1 MEKDYHFKEIEI
13 KWQKRWEENKVFSV
27 REKPG
32 QKEFYCLEML
42 PYPSGMIHMGHV
54 RNYSIGDAIAI
65 FKKMQGYNVLHPMGW
80 DSLGMPAEN
89 AAILHKTN
97 PKSWTMQNIEYMRT
111 QIKRLGFG
119 YDWDR
124 EVTTCLPEYYKWNQ
138 WFFLKMM
145 ENGLAYRGRRAV
157 NWCEACKTVL
167 ANEQVEGGKC
177 WRCENPVVKKEFHQW
192 FLKITHYAHELFE
205 DLDRLEGW
213 PERVRTM
220 QRNWIGRSEGSRVSF
235 DIDGSSEKI
244 DIYTT
249 RIDTI
254 YGATFL
260 VMAPEHPD
268 LKILIRDSSLKK
280 DVESFIGETLKRT
293 LVDRFSEA
301 TEKSGVF
308 TGRYAIN
315 PFSEQKIPIW
325 VANFVLMEYGT
336 GAIMA
341 VPAHDQRDF
350 EFAKNHS
357 IAIVEVVREDCK
369 AQAEKVIA
377 QAFEED
383 GTLTR
388 SGAFSGLKSA
398 EARVKMTE
406 FARDKGFGDFEISYR
421 IKDWGISR
429 QRLWGTPIPIIYC
442 HDCGVVPV
450 PEKDLPVLL
459 PDQVT
464 MESSGGSPLEKV
476 QDFVNAPCPQCGKEG
491 RRETDTMDT
500 FFDSSWYF
508 YRYCD
513 PKNQEAPFS
522 REVVDYWFPIDLY
535 IGGIEHAIMHL
546 IYCRFFSMFLRDIG
560 LAKSGEPVERLFT
573 QGMVVRDGAKMSK
586 SKGNVVDPN
595 DMVEQFGADTTRLF
609 SLFASPPEKDL
620 EWNEKGVEGCFRFLA
635 RIWRFLAK
643 FEHRVTALKP
653 DFSEIIVTGEAL
665 NLRRKTHQTI
675 QKVSDD
681 IDRRMNLNTA
691 IAAIMELVNE
701 LYKFFER
708 EEVDEIKRQC
718 IKEALDQVSLL
729 LAPFAPHF
737 AEEVWNILGNR
748 GMVKDQQWPK
758 ADQRLLKKDDMLIVI
773 QVNGKLRGKISISR
787 NTTEEE
793 VFEAALKEKKLKSFL
808 EDKNIIRRIYVP
820 EKLLNLVVKEQK

>member
-1 MEKDYHFKEIEI
+1 MGRDYNFKEIEA
-13 KWQKRWEENKVFSV
+13 KWQKAWEENRTFQVKETSG
-27 REKPG
+27 K
-32 QKEFYCLEML
+32 KEFYCLEML

-54 RNYSIGDAIAI
+54 RNYSIGDAMAM
-65 FKKMQGYNVLHPMGW
+65 FRRMQGYNVLHPMGW

-89 AAILHKTN
+89 AAIRHKTH
-97 PKSWTMQNIEYMRT
+97 PKSWTMQNIEYMRK

-119 YDWDR
+119 YDWER
-124 EVTTCLPEYYKWNQ
+124 EITTCLPEYYKWNQ

-145 ENGLAYRGRRAV
+145 EKGLAYRGRRAV
-157 NWCEACKTVL
+157 NWCGSCQTVL
-167 ANEQVEGGKC
+167 ANEQVEGGSC
-177 WRCENPVVKKEFHQW
+177 WRCEYPVAKKEVDQW
-192 FLKITHYAHELFE
+192 FLKITEYAQELLD
-205 DLDRLEGW
+205 DLDQLTGW

-220 QRNWIGRSEGSRVSF
+220 QKNWIGRSEGSKVSF
-235 DIDGSSEKI
+235 VIEGSTEKI

-268 LKILIRDSSLKK
+268 LKTLIQNTPQKTA
-280 DVESFIGETLKRT
+280 VESFIEQQLQRN
-293 LVDRFSEA
+293 LVDRFSET
-301 TEKSGVF
+301 TEKVGVF

-315 PFSEQKIPIW
+315 PYNDQRVPIW

-350 EFAKNHS
+350 EFAKKYN
-357 IAIVEVVREDCK
+357 IPIVEVIQEN
-369 AQAEKVIA
+369 ANNSSETELE

-383 GTLTR
+383 GFLVQ
-388 SGAFSGLKSA
+388 SGPFIGLKSA
-398 EARVKMTE
+398 EARLKMTE
-406 FARDKGFGDFEISYR
+406 FAKESGFGDFEVSYR

-429 QRLWGTPIPIIYC
+429 QRYWGTPIPVIYC
-442 HDCGVVPV
+442 EDCGIIPV
-450 PEKDLPVLL
+450 PEGDLPVRL

-464 MESSGGSPLEKV
+464 MESSGGSPLERV
-476 QDFVNAPCPQCGKEG
+476 EEFVRACCPQCGKEG

-513 PKNQEAPFS
+513 PKNEKVPFS
-522 REVVDYWFPIDLY
+522 KEIVDYWFPIDLY

-560 LAKSGEPVERLFT
+560 LIKQGEPVKKLFT
-573 QGMVVRDGAKMSK
+573 QGMVVRHGAKMSK

-595 DMVEQFGADTTRLF
+595 DMIDQYGADTTRLF

-620 EWNEKGVEGCFRFLA
+620 DWSDKGVEGCFRFLA

-643 FEHRVTALKP
+643 FEEQLKGFQP
-653 DFSEIIVTGEAL
+653 DFSGKELKGEAL
-665 NLRRKTHQTI
+665 QLRRKTHQTI
-675 QKVSDD
+675 KKVTEDV
-681 IDRRMNLNTA
+681 DRRMNLNTA

-701 LYKFFER
+701 MYRFFEKEII
-708 EEVDEIKRQC
+708 EELERHC
-718 IKEALDQVSLL
+718 LKEALDHISLL

-737 AEEVWNILGNR
+737 AEEMWNILGHR
-748 GMVKDQQWPK
+748 GLVMEQSWPQ
-758 ADQRLLKKDDMLIVI
+758 ADPELLEKEDVLIVI
-773 QVNGKLRGKISISR
+773 QVNGKLRAKITVHKSMTS
-787 NTTEEE
+787 EE
-793 VFEAALKEKKLKSFL
+793 VFKTALQEKKLQAFL
-808 EDKNIIRRIYVP
+808 KDRKVIKHVYVP
-820 EKLLNLVVKEQK
+820 ERLINLVVEE

>member
-1 MEKDYHFKEIEI
+1 MGRDYSFSEIES
-13 KWQKRWEENKVFSV
+13 KWQKIWEKNRTFQVE
-27 REKPG
+27 ETPG
-32 QKEFYCLEML
+32 KKEFYCLEML

-54 RNYSIGDAIAI
+54 RNYSIGDAMAI
-65 FKKMQGYNVLHPMGW
+65 FRRMQGYNVLHPMGW

-89 AAILHKTN
+89 AAIRHRTH
-97 PKSWTMQNIEYMRT
+97 PKSWTMQNIATMRK

-119 YDWDR
+119 YDWER

-145 ENGLAYRGRRAV
+145 ERGLAYRGRRAV
-157 NWCEACKTVL
+157 NWCGSCQTVL
-167 ANEQVEGGKC
+167 ANEQVEGGSC
-177 WRCENPVVKKEFHQW
+177 WRCENPVAKKEVDQW
-192 FLKITHYAHELFE
+192 FLKITEYAQELLD
-205 DLDRLEGW
+205 DLDQLTEW

-220 QRNWIGRSEGSRVSF
+220 QKNWIGRSEGTRVSF
-235 DIDGSSEKI
+235 AIEGTSQKI

-249 RIDTI
+249 RVDTI

-268 LKILIRDSSLKK
+268 LRMLIQDTPQSKE
-280 DVESFIGETLKRT
+280 VETFIAQQLQKTLM
-293 LVDRFSEA
+293 DRFAET
-301 TEKSGVF
+301 TEKVGVF

-315 PFSEQKIPIW
+315 PYNDQRVPIW

-350 EFAKNHS
+350 EFAKKYD
-357 IAIVEVVREDCK
+357 IPIVEVIREEEDSS
-369 AQAEKVIA
+369 ETEIV

-383 GTLTR
+383 GILFQ
-388 SGAFSGLKSA
+388 SGPFSGLKSA
-398 EARVKMTE
+398 EARLKMTE
-406 FARDKGFGDFEISYR
+406 FAKEKGFGDFEVSYR

-429 QRLWGTPIPIIYC
+429 QRYWGTPIPVIYC
-442 HDCGVVPV
+442 QDCGIVAV
-450 PEKDLPVLL
+450 PEGNLPVLL
-459 PDQVT
+459 PDQIII
-464 MESSGGSPLEKV
+464 EDSGGSPLERAGE
-476 QDFVNAPCPQCGKEG
+476 FIRANCPRCGKEG

-513 PKNQEAPFS
+513 PMNEEVPFS
-522 REVVDYWFPIDLY
+522 KKNVDYWLPIDLY

-560 LAKSGEPVERLFT
+560 LTDKGEPVKKLFT

-595 DMVEQFGADTTRLF
+595 DMIDQYGADTTRLF

-620 EWNEKGVEGCFRFLA
+620 EWSEKGVEGCFRFLT

-643 FEHRVTALKP
+643 FENQVKGFEP
-653 DFSEIIVTGEAL
+653 DFSGKDLRGEAL
-665 NLRRKTHQTI
+665 QLRRKTHQTI
-675 QKVSDD
+675 KKVTDD

-701 LYKFFER
+701 MYRFFEKEKI
-708 EEVDEIKRQC
+708 EELERDC
-718 IKEALDQVSLL
+718 LKEALDHIALL
-729 LAPFAPHF
+729 LVPFAPHF
-737 AEEVWNILGNR
+737 AEEMWCILGHR
-748 GMVKDQQWPK
+748 GLILEQSWPQ
-758 ADQRLLKKDDMLIVI
+758 ADPKLLEKEEVLIVI
-773 QVNGKLRGKISISR
+773 QVNGKLRAKMTVAKTMTR
-787 NTTEEE
+787 EE
-793 VFEAALKEKKLKSFL
+793 V
-808 EDKNIIRRIYVP
+808 IRRALEEKRLKDFLKGRKVMKHIYVP
-820 EKLLNLVVKEQK
+820 ERLINLVVEE